1 MQLLLSRVILVHRH
15 TSLLSKHIL
24 FNKELIV
31 TRPDDIKF
39 RQGEGLRSLKIAARK
54 QIEKFESSSPQIF
67 ADERE
72 ALASRSEFYR
82 NLRSKNNPNTGDAG
96 NLSDRSTGRDDNYK
110 IIANRL
116 FMEDPEKNKMK
127 VLKSNNRLYVL

>member
-1 MQLLLSRVILVHRH
+1 MWFI
-15 TSLLSKHIL
+15 SLLISFH
-24 FNKELIV
+24 
-31 TRPDDIKF
+31 RPEDIKF
-39 RQGEGLRSLKIAARK
+39 RQGEGARTLKIAARK
-54 QIEKFESSSPQIF
+54 QIEKFASDSPQIF
-67 ADERE
+67 ASERE

-82 NLRSKNNPNTGDAG
+82 NLRSKNPALQAEGGLN
-96 NLSDRSTGRDDNYK
+96 SDRETGREENYK

>member
-1 MQLLLSRVILVHRH
+1 MSRPEDV
-15 TSLLSKHIL
+15 
-24 FNKELIV
+24 
-31 TRPDDIKF
+31 KF
-39 RQGEGLRSLKIAARK
+39 RQGEGARSLKIATRK
-54 QIEKFESSSPQIF
+54 QIEKFASESPQIF
-67 ADERE
+67 ASERE

-82 NLRSKNNPNTGDAG
+82 NLRSKNAISRGDPG
-96 NLSDRSTGRDDNYK
+96 NVSDRSTGKDENYK